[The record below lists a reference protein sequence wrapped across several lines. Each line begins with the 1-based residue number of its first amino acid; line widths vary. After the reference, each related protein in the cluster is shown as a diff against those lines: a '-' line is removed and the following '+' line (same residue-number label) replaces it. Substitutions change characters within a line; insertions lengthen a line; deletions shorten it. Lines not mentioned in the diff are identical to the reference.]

1 MNSATKRMDRQKKS
15 GLTTNGLER
24 RMATAVVGGAS
35 CEWRDGAHTERSRVL
50 NEGIR
55 LPVTINMS
63 IRLEGEVKLKLTI
76 NDFRIIFK
84 EDCSPEKRNE
94 SDKGYND
101 RKINAVQDA
110 RKLSMHHGEHENTHP
125 KPTSSSP

>member
-24 RMATAVVGGAS
+24 RIATAVVGRAS
-35 CEWRDGAHTERSRVL
+35 CEWRDGAHTERRRVL
-50 NEGIR
+50 NEGSR
-55 LPVTINMS
+55 LPVTVNIA
-63 IRLEGEVKLKLTI
+63 IRLEGEVKLRLTI
-76 NDFRIIFK
+76 NDFRIVFK

-101 RKINAVQDA
+101 RKINAVQSA
-110 RKLSMHHGEHENTHP
+110 RQLSMRAGNI
-125 KPTSSSP
+125 